1 MKKIIAGVLTLL
13 TIFSVHAQSYT
24 ARMDVSAQEILSPG
38 SNQSIS
44 ITITNTSKSAFVI
57 GKSEYALVMHY
68 QKSTAAGQVFT
79 QRYRLPETLQPGK
92 SYTFARVSFKSPIHP
107 GDYPIRITF
116 EWGNQV
122 IVERI
127 ITFIVEPNYYASISA
142 KRLTLPNEP
151 DTDLQFSISN
161 TGSTAW
167 PEGKYGLRFQLRKA
181 PGAATRQDQSK
192 FNTEPRQ
199 FESWDFE
206 PGESDD
212 IILKDFRLPS
222 VQGDYVV
229 RVQLLLN
236 GNIFE
241 ADGAAR
247 DFTFKIKN

>member
-1 MKKIIAGVLTLL
+1 MKKIVAVVQTLL
-13 TIFSVHAQSYT
+13 TIFSVQAQSLT
-24 ARMDVSAQEILSPG
+24 AQMDVNAQELLSPG
-38 SNQSIS
+38 TNQSIS

-68 QKSTAAGQVFT
+68 QKSTAAGQVFN

-92 SYTFARVSFKSPIHP
+92 SYTFDRVSFKSPIHP
-107 GDYPIRITF
+107 GEYPVSITF
-116 EWGNQV
+116 DWGNRV
-122 IVERI
+122 IVEKVK
-127 ITFIVEPNYYASISA
+127 TFIVAPNYNATISA

-151 DTDLQFSISN
+151 DTDLQFIISN

-192 FNTEPRQ
+192 FNIEPRQ

-212 IILKDFRLPS
+212 IVIKDFKLPS

-229 RVQLLLN
+229 RVQLLLD

-241 ADGAAR
+241 ADGATR